1 MKGYPHGCPEYLATT
16 ELGGGKGK
24 PHDCPECLAT
34 TELRGGKG
42 KPHDC
47 PEYLATTELRGWAE
61 IATRIIDGNIKW
73 KEGIREVVERGNLLC
88 VIVERCKIGLMVIN
102 KDAISKT
109 NK

>member
-1 MKGYPHGCPEYLATT
+1 MK
-16 ELGGGKGK
+16 
-24 PHDCPECLAT
+24 
-34 TELRGGKG
+34 
-42 KPHDC
+42 
-47 PEYLATTELRGWAE
+47 
-61 IATRIIDGNIKW
+61 IDGNIKW